1 VSQPRLLDRVRE
13 EMRLRHYSLRTEKT
27 YSEWI
32 KRYIL
37 FHDKRHPSGMGE
49 TEITTFLTWL
59 ATDRKVAASTQN
71 QALAALLFLY
81 KNVLGVELDW
91 LDGIVRARRPV
102 RVPVVLTKDE
112 VRARPL
118 DDEGH
123 EQTARLASL
132 WHRDA
137 RQRGAAAQGIGYRF
151 RLSPDRHP
159 FRQGKQGSRHRAAR

>member
-1 VSQPRLLDRVRE
+1 VRE

-32 KRYIL
+32 KRFIL

-59 ATDRKVAASTQN
+59 ATDRKVAACTQN

-91 LDGIVRARRPV
+91 LDGIVRAG
-102 RVPVVLTKDE
+102 
-112 VRARPL
+112 RA
-118 DDEGH
+118 D
-123 EQTARLASL
+123 
-132 WHRDA
+132 
-137 RQRGAAAQGIGYRF
+137 QG
-151 RLSPDRHP
+151 
-159 FRQGKQGSRHRAAR
+159 